1 MRERIKLRTRRELIA
16 AIRQRY
22 QAADRSSKKVILD
35 EFIKVTS
42 YHRKHAIR
50 VLTASTDAVRA
61 EPGTNVSFTP
71 RFWRP

>member
-1 MRERIKLRTRRELIA
+1 MGERIKLRTRRELIA

-22 QAADRSSKKVILD
+22 QAADRNSKRAILD

-50 VLTASTDAVRA
+50 ACLPGVRM
-61 EPGTNVSFTP
+61 
-71 RFWRP
+71 R